1 MPLHPASAA
10 PAARHYDRVTRILH
24 WLMAVQIII
33 QFLLTLLWS
42 RVGDDLAGELVRL
55 HVSLGVCLVAT
66 LLFRILWRLVWG
78 RRLPTTLP
86 RLQATAA
93 HAVHSL
99 LYVMMI
105 IEVATGLSKRWVRGR
120 SVDVF
125 GLIHIPSPFVYAPD
139 LRPIMSM
146 THEYLAWAIII
157 VACGHGLVALGHR
170 VWLRDGVL
178 ERMTG

>member
-1 MPLHPASAA
+1 
-10 PAARHYDRVTRILH
+10 
-24 WLMAVQIII
+24 MAVQIII
-33 QFLLTLLWS
+33 QFSLTVLWS
-42 RVGDDLAGELVRL
+42 RAGDDLAGQLVRL

-86 RLQATAA
+86 RLQAKAA

-99 LYVMMI
+99 LYLMMN
-105 IEVATGLSKRWVRGR
+105 IEVASGLSKRWVRAR

-125 GLIHIPSPFVYAPD
+125 GLIHIPSPFVFAPD
-139 LRPIMSM
+139 LRPIISV